1 MEIRPLQTRLDC
13 CWSIS
18 AAFDN
23 FPFERPQYQGL
34 SQLLPQVS
42 LPLNFQHFRRLS
54 SRIVM
59 ISRSAAH
66 AVSRNVATFQRH
78 AVSHLK
84 KLQKTDPDHDFSHFY
99 QSNLSMCCYVNMF
112 LFKIQACLIWSGW
125 CLPNADAAAGDM
137 SIGNL
142 AASPS
147 SLSPTLT
154 QRAITSQGKMG
165 TLFLSCLM
173 CYDRVD
179 GLI

>member
-54 SRIVM
+54 SPIVM
-59 ISRSAAH
+59 ISRLGAH

-78 AVSHLK
+78 TVSHCVNLQK
-84 KLQKTDPDHDFSHFY
+84 FQKTDLDHNLSHY
-99 QSNLSMCCYVNMF
+99 NQSNLSMCYYINTGFFNYSFQFSVPKWKTMGSQSDI
-112 LFKIQACLIWSGW
+112 LFHEILDVQKILVGW
-125 CLPNADAAAGDM
+125 
-137 SIGNL
+137 
-142 AASPS
+142 
-147 SLSPTLT
+147 TT
-154 QRAITSQGKMG
+154 
-165 TLFLSCLM
+165 FFF
-173 CYDRVD
+173 
-179 GLI
+179 

>member
-18 AAFDN
+18 AAFHN

-59 ISRSAAH
+59 ISRSGAH

-78 AVSHLK
+78 TVSQCVNLQK
-84 KLQKTDPDHDFSHFY
+84 FQKTDLDHNLSHY
-99 QSNLSMCCYVNMF
+99 NQSNLSMCYYVNTGWLFQLFLPIFSTKMKNDGQPISDSVPWNSRCTKDPHWLDNVF
-112 LFKIQACLIWSGW
+112 LFSSEIW
-125 CLPNADAAAGDM
+125 AE
-137 SIGNL
+137 
-142 AASPS
+142 
-147 SLSPTLT
+147 
-154 QRAITSQGKMG
+154 Q
-165 TLFLSCLM
+165 
-173 CYDRVD
+173 
-179 GLI
+179 